1 MRKNKTDTRNV
12 RIRQDRKSSIK
23 PSLSNRPPLFRGG
36 MLIGPPSLLSP
47 LLPPPPILVLIYHK
61 KNQRLTWTDQL
72 CFNSGWKFILFFI
85 FQTIA
90 SWLSLGDSTW
100 QTIPAVI
107 SFDLQSHWPHWI
119 LYFFGQVLKPN
130 FLICKD
136 ISHIRRIKLLLLRKN
151 NHKRSQILAL
161 RPLSF
166 FFIMGPFCNI
176 ESSELAA

>member
-1 MRKNKTDTRNV
+1 MKTPHLSKCNLFSQSNTRDFDALKYEGKFMLNTAANRV
-12 RIRQDRKSSIK
+12 ACSDRRL
-23 PSLSNRPPLFRGG
+23 PNSN
-36 MLIGPPSLLSP
+36 I
-47 LLPPPPILVLIYHK
+47 
-61 KNQRLTWTDQL
+61 
-72 CFNSGWKFILFFI
+72 I
-85 FQTIA
+85 FQTNA
-90 SWLSLGDSTW
+90 LWLSLRDSTW

-119 LYFFGQVLKPN
+119 LCFFGQVLKPN

-136 ISHIRRIKLLLLRKN
+136 IIHIRRIKLLPLRKN
-151 NHKRSQILAL
+151 NRKRSQILAL

>member
-1 MRKNKTDTRNV
+1 MKTPHLSKCNLFSQAKTRDFDALEYERKFMLNTAANRV
-12 RIRQDRKSSIK
+12 ARSDR
-23 PSLSNRPPLFRGG
+23 R
-36 MLIGPPSLLSP
+36 
-47 LLPPPPILVLIYHK
+47 LPNGNI
-61 KNQRLTWTDQL
+61 
-72 CFNSGWKFILFFI
+72 I

-90 SWLSLGDSTW
+90 SWLSLRDSTW

-107 SFDLQSHWPHWI
+107 SFNLQSHWPHWI

-136 ISHIRRIKLLLLRKN
+136 ISHIRRIKLFLLRKN

-166 FFIMGPFCNI
+166 FFYYGALLQYWILWVSGLDCGLNFTVTTVVTIN
-176 ESSELAA
+176 

>member
-1 MRKNKTDTRNV
+1 MLNTAVNRVARS
-12 RIRQDRKSSIK
+12 DR
-23 PSLSNRPPLFRGG
+23 R
-36 MLIGPPSLLSP
+36 
-47 LLPPPPILVLIYHK
+47 LPNGNI
-61 KNQRLTWTDQL
+61 
-72 CFNSGWKFILFFI
+72 I

-90 SWLSLGDSTW
+90 SWLSLRDSTW

-136 ISHIRRIKLLLLRKN
+136 ISHIHRIKLLVLRRN

-166 FFIMGPFCNI
+166 FLLWGPFAILIHVRDPVLVNLNI
-176 ESSELAA
+176 SPFSFALKRLLRLLAVNLTGIKVYAWLLSTLKYLWYQAE

>member
-1 MRKNKTDTRNV
+1 MKTPHLSKCNLFSQAKTRDFDALEYERKFMLNTAANRV
-12 RIRQDRKSSIK
+12 ACSDR
-23 PSLSNRPPLFRGG
+23 R
-36 MLIGPPSLLSP
+36 
-47 LLPPPPILVLIYHK
+47 LPNGNI
-61 KNQRLTWTDQL
+61 
-72 CFNSGWKFILFFI
+72 I

-90 SWLSLGDSTW
+90 SWLSLRDSTW

-136 ISHIRRIKLLLLRKN
+136 ISHIRRIKLFLLRKN

-166 FFIMGPFCNI
+166 FFYGALFNI

>member
-1 MRKNKTDTRNV
+1 MKTPCLSKCNLFSQAKTRDFHALKYE
-12 RIRQDRKSSIK
+12 R
-23 PSLSNRPPLFRGG
+23 
-36 MLIGPPSLLSP
+36 
-47 LLPPPPILVLIYHK
+47 
-61 KNQRLTWTDQL
+61 
-72 CFNSGWKFILFFI
+72 KFILNTAANWVARSDRRLPNSNII

-90 SWLSLGDSTW
+90 SWLSLRDSTW

-107 SFDLQSHWPHWI
+107 SFDLQSHLPHWI

-136 ISHIRRIKLLLLRKN
+136 VSHIRRIKLLFLRKN

-166 FFIMGPFCNI
+166 FFFIMVPFCNI